1 MKNFLLV
8 CVATLCISVA
18 LGQTKEELEA
28 QKTAQNAVVA
38 GLQSQIDSVNGI
50 VGGINTQLDQFPRWE
65 NGAFGTVGLNFN
77 GFDSWLSRAQ
87 PNITSSTIGIAAN
100 AFANHLTPKDFWRNA
115 INLNMGW
122 VKFDDRDDPTDK
134 TDYQESADVIN
145 LTSLY
150 GYKINEKLAASALG
164 EYRST
169 ILSNFN
175 NPGYLDIGIG
185 VTWTPIPNMIVVIH
199 PLNQNFVFSSGD
211 FEYESSLG
219 AKIVADYTK
228 ELAPGLN
235 WKSNLSTF
243 QSYKSGDLS
252 NWTFVNSLAYT
263 FVGGIGVGLELG
275 LRGNRQ
281 EALAAEQAITP
292 TTTFDTL
299 DENPVQSYYV
309 IGLSYAIQ
317 TK

>member
-1 MKNFLLV
+1 MKNYLLI
-8 CVATLCISVA
+8 CAA
-18 LGQTKEELEA
+18 LLSYSLSFGQTREELEA
-28 QKTAQNAVVA
+28 QKAAQAAVVGA
-38 GLQSQIDSVNGI
+38 LQSQIDSVTGI
-50 VGGINTQLDQFPRWE
+50 IGGIDAQLIEFPRWE

-87 PNITSSTIGIAAN
+87 PNITSSTIGVAAN
-100 AFANHLTPKDFWRNA
+100 AFANHFTKQDFWRNA
-115 INLNMGW
+115 LNINMGW

-134 TDYQESADVIN
+134 TDFQESADVIN

-150 GYKINEKLAASALG
+150 GYKFNDKLAASALG

-185 VTWTPIPNMIVVIH
+185 VTWTPINNLVVVIH

-211 FEYESSLG
+211 FDYESSLG
-219 AKIVADYTK
+219 AKIVADYTA
-228 ELAPGLN
+228 EVAPGLN

-243 QSYKSGDLS
+243 QSYKSSDLS

-263 FVGGIGVGLELG
+263 LAGGIGVGLELG

-281 EALAAEQAITP
+281 EALAAEQASNP
-292 TTTFDTL
+292 SVTFDTL
-299 DENPVQSYYV
+299 NDNPVQSYYV
-309 IGLSYAIQ
+309 IGLSYAIK